1 MQINTNV
8 VKRVIFIVNLFI
20 IFSVT
25 IFSIGFN
32 VVWKPH
38 VYAIFYSFVVA
49 MLLLFFVFRKLPET
63 LIQYLGVAIM
73 MGELVSLCIICNT
86 TGFTQEAFILIISLF
101 SLYLNTRLNV
111 VIIFITLAFY
121 VVGGLVAND
130 IFFSSVSF
138 IGESYIRSWM
148 TLISEVFITVIV
160 YTINKLKMRM
170 TYKSQS
176 SEDLLKLV
184 EIKKKQAIENAH
196 VKADFLANMSHEIRT
211 PMNAV
216 IGLTEIILRDPE
228 INDNIRE
235 NVYNIKTAGNAL
247 ITIINDILDFS
258 KIESGKMEI
267 SPARYKISAIVNDTI
282 NVVSMRLVGKNVNL
296 VTKINPEIPRE
307 LVGDDVRIRQILT
320 NLLNNAVKF
329 TKEGTI
335 TLEIT
340 WAHLSG
346 DKAELKMV
354 VSDTGIGI
362 KESDLP
368 SLFDSFKRLDA
379 KHTRGIEGTG
389 LGLSI
394 VHNLVKLM
402 GGDISVESVYGEG
415 TSFTVTIP
423 QRVSDP
429 APLAEVK
436 NVYEKKVLFI
446 DEVESSRET
455 AQSDL
460 QCMHVEYELAPDLDS
475 VINKLGKYYSHLFV
489 SKSIYDANAASIE
502 RFASANGKPKIILIL
517 DKNDVSTGY
526 SGKIIIRRPVY
537 CTLFSSVLNGEK
549 VITYET
555 QTFREAFTAPDAKLL
570 VCDDNESN
578 LRIMVGLLEPYK
590 MKVKTVTSGYAAIDA
605 LKDEKF
611 DIIFMDHLMPELDGI
626 ETARLIRQMPFEHC
640 KTTPIIALTAN
651 AMSGA
656 REMFLHEGFQG
667 YVSKPI
673 ELSEL
678 ENTIKSNLSPTQ
690 IVKSKN
696 VPIKI
701 EPATVLEIDGI
712 DVGVGMHN
720 CGGNRKNYL
729 EILDQVVENGPKTSA
744 MLTKY
749 ALEKDYKNYL
759 IQAHALKSVCA
770 SIGAL
775 ELSQYAKEHEFACR
789 EEKYD
794 FVQNESGILVSRND
808 TLMENIS
815 AALIRI
821 GEKTASAR
829 KQKSLINIE
838 DAVIAITQVR
848 THIDD
853 FEPDDALDILNE
865 LLDKDLGASAEKAL
879 DEIKKH
885 VCDYEYDEAIEMLDA
900 LVTDIR
906 KVDADE

>member
-8 VKRVIFIVNLFI
+8 VKRVIFIVNTLIVLF
-20 IFSVT
+20 VT
-25 IFSIGFN
+25 IFSM
-32 VVWKPH
+32 
-38 VYAIFYSFVVA
+38 VYNAAWHPLIYVTFYALTAAMFVC
-49 MLLLFFVFRKLPET
+49 FFVLKKLPQIPVQYIGAGIMLAELTT
-63 LIQYLGVAIM
+63 LC
-73 MGELVSLCIICNT
+73 CICSST
-86 TGFTQEAFILIISLF
+86 DFTQEAFILLLILF
-101 SLYLNTRLNV
+101 SLFFNPKLNITMLIVSV
-111 VIIFITLAFY
+111 VFY
-121 VVGGLVAND
+121 IVCAIVAHD
-130 IFFSSVSF
+130 RFFAPTSF
-138 IGESYIRSWM
+138 IGENYIRVWM
-148 TLISEVFITVIV
+148 MFLSEVFITVIV
-160 YTINKLKMRM
+160 CAINKLKIRM
-170 TYKSQS
+170 TYKTQS

-267 SPARYKISAIVNDTI
+267 TPARYKISAIVNDTI
-282 NVVSMRLVGKNVNL
+282 NVVAMRLIGKNVDL
-296 VTKINPEIPRE
+296 ITRINPEIPKE

-340 WAHLSG
+340 WSHLSG

-354 VSDTGIGI
+354 ISDTGIGI

-368 SLFDSFKRLDA
+368 SLFDSFKRLDT

-429 APLAEVK
+429 APLAEVI
-436 NVYEKKVLFI
+436 NAYEKKILFI
-446 DEVESSRET
+446 DEVASSREA

-460 QCMHVEYELAPDLDS
+460 QRMHVEYELASDLDS
-475 VINKLGKYYSHLFV
+475 VINKFGKYYSHLFV
-489 SKSIYDANAASIE
+489 SKTIYDANAAAIE
-502 RFASANGKPKIILIL
+502 RFALANGKPKIALIL

-549 VITYET
+549 VVTYET
-555 QTFREAFTAPDAKLL
+555 QAFREAFIAPDAKLL

-578 LRIMVGLLEPYK
+578 LRIMTGLLEPYK
-590 MKVKTVTSGYAAIDA
+590 MRVKAVTSGYAAIEA
-605 LKDEKF
+605 LKQEKF

-626 ETARLIRQMPFEHC
+626 ETAQLIRQMPFEHC

-656 REMFLHEGFQG
+656 KEMFLQEGFQG
-667 YVSKPI
+667 YISKPV

-678 ENTIKSNLSPTQ
+678 ENTIKSNLSPAQ
-690 IVKSKN
+690 IIKSKTN
-696 VPIKI
+696 PQSV
-701 EPATVLEIDGI
+701 EPAIQLEIVGV
-712 DVGVGMHN
+712 DVGVGIHN
-720 CGGNRKNYL
+720 CGGNKKNYI
-729 EILDQVVENGPKTSA
+729 EILTQVVENGPKTSA

-789 EEKYD
+789 EERYEI
-794 FVQNESGILVSRND
+794 VQNESGTLVSRND
-808 TLMENIS
+808 MLMENIS
-815 AALIRI
+815 AMLAKI
-821 GEKTASAR
+821 GEKTASER
-829 KQKSLINIE
+829 KQKSQIKID
-838 DAVIAITQVR
+838 DAVIAITQIK
-848 THIDD
+848 THIDE

-865 LLDKDLGASAEKAL
+865 LLDKELGASVENSL
-879 DEIKKH
+879 NDIKKH
-885 VCDYEYDEAIEMLDA
+885 VCDYEYDEAMELLDA
-900 LVTDIR
+900 LVTEIR
-906 KVDADE
+906 KVHTNE